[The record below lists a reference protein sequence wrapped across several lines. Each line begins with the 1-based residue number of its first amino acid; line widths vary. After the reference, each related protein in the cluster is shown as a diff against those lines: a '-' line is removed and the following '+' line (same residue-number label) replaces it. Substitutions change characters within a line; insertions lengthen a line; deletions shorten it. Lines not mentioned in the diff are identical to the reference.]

1 MKDII
6 TKEYYRRIK
15 KILKASLNTGNTI
28 QIINSRAV
36 SNIRYGAGIVEWRKN
51 KLDAIIEIQGN
62 Y

>member
-1 MKDII
+1 MKDNI

-36 SNIRYGAGIVEWRKN
+36 SNIRYGAGIVE
-51 KLDAIIEIQGN
+51 
-62 Y
+62 